1 VCDDGFAVHLLR
13 RLSILAGAALLTLSI
28 LSTTAAAKGPEVFG
42 LHLDGVVDPFIASYV
57 VDGISEANRADAGA
71 ILITIDTP
79 GGLDSSMRKIIQAIR
94 NSEVPVICYVAPQG
108 ARAASA
114 GTFIL
119 LACPVASM
127 APGTNVGAAHP
138 VGVFGA
144 IQQDKA
150 VNDAVAYI
158 RALAEAT
165 GRNADWAERA
175 VRDSVSASA
184 NEALEL
190 DVIDLVAPDA
200 HALLA
205 SIDGRE
211 VDVGGGRSITLA
223 TSDATVSEKPLGPL
237 ASLVH
242 PLFSPNLAFI
252 FFYLGLVLLAIELL
266 HPGVSVPGILG
277 VLSMVTAFAGLGML
291 PIQLV
296 GLVLLV
302 ASVVFFFLELQHPG
316 IGVPSV
322 GGVVSLVF
330 GGLLLFNRSVPGVTV
345 SLWTI
350 VPVALGAAAFFAFA
364 VQAALKIRGLP
375 KEAGG
380 DRLLG
385 QTGIATTKLDPEGVI
400 HVAAE
405 SWSAEATSGQISKG
419 DRVRIVG
426 AEGLRLKVEPF
437 EDGAKT
443 SRRSRGTKQ
452 TAKASSNTQEGGS
465 R

>member
-1 VCDDGFAVHLLR
+1 LCDDGFAVHLFR
-13 RLSILAGAALLTLSI
+13 RLALLGGTALLTLSI
-28 LSTTAAAKGPEVFG
+28 VSTSAAAQSSEIFT
-42 LHLDGVVDPFIASYV
+42 LELEGVVDPFIANYV
-57 VDGISEANRADAGA
+57 VEGISDANRADAGA

-79 GGLDSSMRKIIQAIR
+79 GGLDSSMRKIIQAVR
-94 NSEVPVICYVAPQG
+94 NSRVPVICYVAPEG

-119 LACPVASM
+119 LACPIASM

-144 IQQDKA
+144 IEQDKA

-158 RALAEAT
+158 RSLAEAT
-165 GRNADWAERA
+165 GRNADWAEKA
-175 VRDSVSASA
+175 VRDSESVTA
-184 NEALEL
+184 NEALDL
-190 DVIDLVAPDA
+190 DVIDIVSPGAQ
-200 HALLA
+200 ALLRSSNGKRVQVA
-205 SIDGRE
+205 
-211 VDVGGGRSITLA
+211 GGRSVTLE
-223 TSDATVSEKPLGPL
+223 TGGDVIVGRSLGPL
-237 ASLVH
+237 AAVIH

-296 GLVLLV
+296 GVVLLV

-330 GGLLLFNRSVPGVTV
+330 GGLLLFNRSVPGVRV

-385 QTGIATTKLDPEGVI
+385 QTGIATTKLDPEGVV

-405 SWSAEATSGQISKG
+405 SWSAESTSGQISKG

-426 AEGLRLKVEPF
+426 AEGLRLKVEPL
-437 EDGAKT
+437 EDGAK
-443 SRRSRGTKQ
+443 RKR
-452 TAKASSNTQEGGS
+452 TAKAGSSTQEGGT